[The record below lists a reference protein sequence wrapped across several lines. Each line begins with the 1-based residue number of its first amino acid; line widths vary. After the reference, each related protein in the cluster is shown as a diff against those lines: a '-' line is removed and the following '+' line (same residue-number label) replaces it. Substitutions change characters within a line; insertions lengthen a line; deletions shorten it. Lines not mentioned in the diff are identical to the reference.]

1 MAYVKPANAQRNGSR
16 GGYQKSN
23 QGGRPAAGSSGNAPT
38 HNLAV
43 RSGSGDDVQF
53 IDVSGLW
60 AGETKDGRQLL
71 KGKPRDVELIIRTPE
86 GEFVAEQFI
95 ITARN

>member
-1 MAYVKPANAQRNGSR
+1 MAYVKPSNAQRSNGYSPR
-16 GGYQKSN
+16 GGQQNK
-23 QGGRPAAGSSGNAPT
+23 ASSGNAPT

-43 RSGSGDDVQF
+43 RSGSGDNVQF

-60 AGETKDGRQLL
+60 AGETKDGRMLL
-71 KGKPRDVELIIRTPE
+71 KGKPRDAELIIRTPE

-95 ITARN
+95 ITAKN

>member
-16 GGYQKSN
+16 GGYQNKS
-23 QGGRPAAGSSGNAPT
+23 QSGQRPSSNNSNAPT

-60 AGETKDGRQLL
+60 AGETKDGRLLL
-71 KGKPRDVELIIRTPE
+71 KGKPRDIELIIRTPE

>member
-1 MAYVKPANAQRNGSR
+1 MAYVKPSNAQRSGSR
-16 GGYQKSN
+16 GGYQKQTNN
-23 QGGRPAAGSSGNAPT
+23 QASSSNAPT

-43 RSGSGDDVQF
+43 RSGSGDSVQF

-71 KGKPRDVELIIRTPE
+71 KGKPKDIELIIRTPE
-86 GEFVAEQFI
+86 GEFLAEQFI

>member
-1 MAYVKPANAQRNGSR
+1 MAYVKPANAQRSGSR
-16 GGYQKSN
+16 GGYQNKSQGN
-23 QGGRPAAGSSGNAPT
+23 QSSSGNAPT

-43 RSGSGDDVQF
+43 RSGSGDSVQF

-71 KGKPRDVELIIRTPE
+71 KGKPRDIELIIRTPE

>member
-1 MAYVKPANAQRNGSR
+1 MAYVKPSNTQRNGSR
-16 GGYQKSN
+16 GGYQSQAQNNK
-23 QGGRPAAGSSGNAPT
+23 PASSNAPT

-43 RSGSGDDVQF
+43 RSGSGDNVQF

-60 AGETKDGRQLL
+60 AGETKDGRLLL
-71 KGKPRDVELIIRTPE
+71 KGKPKDIELLIRTPE

>member
-1 MAYVKPANAQRNGSR
+1 MAYVKPSNAPRSGSR
-16 GGYQKSN
+16 GGYQSKP
-23 QGGRPAAGSSGNAPT
+23 QGGQRPASSNNAPT

-71 KGKPRDVELIIRTPE
+71 KGKPRDIELIVRTPE
-86 GEFVAEQFI
+86 GEYVAEQFI